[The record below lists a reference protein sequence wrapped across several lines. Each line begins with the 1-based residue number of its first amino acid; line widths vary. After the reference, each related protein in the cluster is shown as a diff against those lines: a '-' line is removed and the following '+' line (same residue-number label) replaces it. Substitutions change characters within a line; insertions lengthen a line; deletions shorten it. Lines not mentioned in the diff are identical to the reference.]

1 MTDVTIQQKPAFR
14 VTDNL
19 TTMLDGVSRTGSLQK
34 EEGATAANKFL
45 VAGTNILNSNILL
58 KKEVKNI
65 PYFFVYLVL
74 GGRGRLP

>member
-1 MTDVTIQQKPAFR
+1 MTDVTIQYKPAFR

-19 TTMLDGVSRTGSLQK
+19 TTMLDGVSRIGSLQK
-34 EEGATAANKFL
+34 EEGATTNKFL